1 MIYILFAILCGVS
14 NVLSRSV
21 NFVLSEKI
29 GMYQSTLFN
38 YILGLSGSFL
48 LLLISGET
56 FKLFT
61 ASSYNAPWFV
71 YTGGLL
77 GVIVVTMLSF
87 LSSKVSSFYLTLL
100 LFVGQLF
107 TGIIIDALSTGKIS
121 FYQVLGGALVVL
133 GLTYNLYIDKVNSK
147 TVSA

>member
-1 MIYILFAILCGVS
+1 
-14 NVLSRSV
+14 
-21 NFVLSEKI
+21 
-29 GMYQSTLFN
+29 MYQSTLFN

-121 FYQVLGGALVVL
+121 FYQALGGALVVL

>member
-1 MIYILFAILCGVS
+1 MIYILFAILCGVT

-21 NFVLSEKI
+21 NFVLSDKI

-38 YILGLSGSFL
+38 YIFGLSGSFL

-61 ASSYNAPWFV
+61 VSSYNAPWFV

-77 GVIVVTMLSF
+77 GVIIVTMLSF

-107 TGIIIDALSTGKIS
+107 TGITIDALSTGKIS
-121 FYQVLGGALVVL
+121 SYQLIGGTLVVL
-133 GLTYNLYIDKVNSK
+133 GLSYNLYIDKVNSK

>member
-1 MIYILFAILCGVS
+1 MIYILFAILCGVT

-38 YILGLSGSFL
+38 YIFGLSGSFL

-61 ASSYNAPWFV
+61 SLSYSAPWIV

-121 FYQVLGGALVVL
+121 FYQLVGGALVVL
-133 GLTYNLYIDKVNSK
+133 GLTYNLYIDNVNSK